1 VGRRNTEGGGAR
13 WTQLGLTGGAVPE
26 DHPSSPDE
34 NSGLAV
40 RESGGTTSLR
50 ARPRSQAS
58 LGGVCQQVPGFSVTV
73 CVGGIPRPEITRPFI
88 VRYRGSN
95 GGHSL
100 LRADQGGTR
109 VSGSRRG
116 SVSPTTEKAEGA
128 TRQLQGDV
136 FLRTEI

>member
-73 CVGGIPRPEITRPFI
+73 CGGDSTPGDNSA
-88 VRYRGSN
+88 V
-95 GGHSL
+95 HSAL
-100 LRADQGGTR
+100 QRIQRRAFAAS
-109 VSGSRRG
+109 SGSRRDT
-116 SVSPTTEKAEGA
+116 SE
-128 TRQLQGDV
+128 
-136 FLRTEI
+136 